1 MRSGGLAAALGG
13 ILLACGGLN
22 AAPPLTLAGTAQQDE
37 AEDRVSGAPDFTPDF
52 TAVTTRA
59 AANRLVREGKLV
71 KIHFF
76 PTELGGQAKE
86 PHNIGYIT
94 PEAAEARALLIG
106 TLERF
111 RDEGLIDQMRIVP
124 DYTAESIIPTRI
136 RFKAWHSQR
145 DGGEF
150 EGVVEVW

>member
-1 MRSGGLAAALGG
+1 MRGGGLAAALGG

-37 AEDRVSGAPDFTPDF
+37 AEDRVSGAPDFT
-52 TAVTTRA
+52 AVTTKA

-76 PTELGGQAKE
+76 PTELGEPAKE

-124 DYTAESIIPTRI
+124 DYKAESIIPTRI

-145 DGGEF
+145 DGGGL